1 MKVINLSTLVLFI
14 NGALAADCI
23 GSKQSGGISDKH
35 QQAYWEAREKMC
47 SNSDC
52 ALQQPCTTYASRTAG
67 FLATT
72 INVEIKRKNTAGK
85 QGFKDCWVC
94 VLYKLTINNHRL
106 C

>member
-23 GSKQSGGISDKH
+23 GTKVSGGIGDKH
-35 QQAYWEAREKMC
+35 QQAYWQAREKMC

-67 FLATT
+67 LLAST

-85 QGFKDCWVC
+85 QGFKDCWV
-94 VLYKLTINNHRL
+94 YIP
-106 C
+106 